1 MSKVL
6 NKKIR
11 SVEKLEELENG
22 FDLVRITF
30 EDGDS
35 VEGAAKF
42 IFREEAY
49 ARN

>member
-22 FDLVRITF
+22 FDLVRIT
-30 EDGDS
+30 